1 LPIANCF
8 YGICKLSHLIAEH
21 GAGFDFH
28 FFISKPNNMNSN
40 FIFKADI
47 LDIIFEK
54 RNKEYGAY
62 NLRKFYPNR
71 LKLSLCF
78 MFIIAMLF
86 SAFTILPKKV
96 NLVITKPY
104 EIPAPEFKKIDTR
117 PKEPEKKKELSK
129 PVAKTT
135 AVNQTK
141 HTNNIVVVAKNDK
154 SDTIKTILPTDI
166 TGTKNIVNAKPGPF
180 LVEPL
185 KTEPGT
191 GAPEKVTPKI
201 DKSMPMDIN
210 AADVPPT
217 YPGGMDALRKFLEKN
232 LHTPDE
238 LESGE
243 TVSVRV
249 KFVVDYNGKLQSF
262 VIVLD
267 GGEAYNKE
275 VVRVLKKMPDWI
287 PGKAK
292 GENVPVYY
300 TIPVKFVVT
309 D

>member
-1 LPIANCF
+1 
-8 YGICKLSHLIAEH
+8 
-21 GAGFDFH
+21 
-28 FFISKPNNMNSN
+28 MNRN
-40 FIFKADI
+40 FILKADI

-71 LKLSLCF
+71 LKLALGF

-86 SAFTILPKKV
+86 SAFIILPKKG

-104 EIPAPEFKKIDTR
+104 EIPPPEFKKIDTG
-117 PKEPEKKKELSK
+117 PKEPEKKRELTEPEK
-129 PVAKTT
+129 KQTPL
-135 AVNQTK
+135 NQTK

-166 TGTKNIVNAKPGPF
+166 TGNKNIVNAKPGPF
-180 LVEPL
+180 LVEPFT
-185 KTEPGT
+185 TEPGT
-191 GAPEKVTPKI
+191 GEPEKNTPKI
-201 DKSMPMDIN
+201 DKSTPMDMN
-210 AADVPPT
+210 DVDVPPA

-232 LHTPDE
+232 LHTPGE
-238 LESGE
+238 LKSGE
-243 TVSVRV
+243 TVSVRI
-249 KFVVDYNGKLQSF
+249 KFVVNYNGKLQSF
-262 VIVLD
+262 VTVLD

-292 GENVPVYY
+292 GENVTVYY
-300 TIPVKFVVT
+300 TIPVKFVMT